1 MDEKVLVKSQSYNVK
16 KLFIILLAI
25 GLAASLIWG
34 MVQITDY
41 TNSYNLEYVEREHE
55 HGKWC
60 FKFEYRFDK
69 TWSDYDLDEV
79 DEEKLHELLECPPIR
94 NGNAMSYAIEETFE
108 EFYIWMLPLAAMI
121 VIGGLLFLW
130 LRSYELTVTDKRVYG
145 KVAWGKRVDLPVDSV
160 SATATISLFKGV
172 SVSTSSGKISFLAI
186 KNANEIYEA
195 VSKLLVERQQENKT
209 AVVAT
214 TAPAATD
221 EAEQLQKFKK
231 LLDDGVITQEEFDAK
246 KKQILGL

>member
-1 MDEKVLVKSQSYNVK
+1 MEEKILVKSQSYNVK
-16 KLFIILLAI
+16 KLFIILLVI

-34 MVQITDY
+34 MVYITDY
-41 TNSYNLEYVEREHE
+41 TQSYNWEYVEREHE

-69 TWSDYDLDEV
+69 TWSQYDLDEV

-94 NGNAMSYAIEETFE
+94 NGNAFSYALENTFE
-108 EFYIWMLPLAAMI
+108 EFYIWMIPVVAMAL
-121 VIGGLLFLW
+121 IGALIYLW

-160 SATATISLFKGV
+160 SATATIALFKGV
-172 SVSTSSGKISFLAI
+172 SVSTSSGRISFLAI
-186 KNANEIYEA
+186 KNAGEIYEA
-195 VSKLLVERQQENKT
+195 ISQLLVGRQQEKKVAVET
-209 AVVAT
+209 APT
-214 TAPAATD
+214 PAATD
-221 EAEQLQKFKK
+221 EAEQLQKFKA
-231 LLDDGVITQEEFDAK
+231 LLDSGVITQEEFDAK